1 MAEPVS
7 DELKSLLEE
16 LDESLQRMSK
26 TFRQMEP
33 GDRDSFVRLGK
44 IARSMQRS
52 VRHFRSGYD
61 PSLVKIKSK
70 GDDDEG

>member
-1 MAEPVS
+1 MAETVS
-7 DELKSLLEE
+7 DELKTLLEE

-33 GDRDSFVRLGK
+33 GDRDSLVRLGK
-44 IARSMQRS
+44 ISRAMQRS
-52 VRHFRSGYD
+52 VRQFRAHVD
-61 PSLVKIKSK
+61 PSVAKMKTK